1 MPLSTAQLTGMRRI
15 ANRYMV
21 TPISIQRRV
30 LGDSVMGDK
39 DQVTYATV
47 ASLKGWFY
55 SRPTPV
61 ADAATGQLTTVNTYR
76 LLVPVGTDIRAGDL
90 VLVGTDTY
98 VVSDTTGESTWIA
111 YLNVSLRKRE

>member
-1 MPLSTAQLTGMRRI
+1 MPLSPSQLAGMRAI

-21 TPISIQRRV
+21 TAIAIQRRV
-30 LGDSVMGDK
+30 LTDTVYGDDE
-39 DQVTYATV
+39 QTTYTTV
-47 ASLKGWFY
+47 ANVKGWFY

-61 ADAATGQLTTVNTYR
+61 ADAASGQLTTVNTYR
-76 LLVPVGTDIRAGDL
+76 LLVPVGTNILAGDL
-90 VLVGTDTY
+90 VKVGADTY